1 MVNELRV
8 RIPPADRRTDEDQ
21 RQAAGSRTTQ
31 VPGVADVENAITLTR
46 TPDAREAGGVISA
59 AFRRN
64 AVLDAAVLSVQTSSD
79 GLVILWGTVSSWA
92 APGHASEIAA
102 PVARE
107 RLAGLWRWR

>member
-1 MVNELRV
+1 M
-8 RIPPADRRTDEDQ
+8 
-21 RQAAGSRTTQ
+21 
-31 VPGVADVENAITLTR
+31 
-46 TPDAREAGGVISA
+46 
-59 AFRRN
+59 
-64 AVLDAAVLSVQTSSD
+64 LSVQTSSD